1 MANKEEIDTY
11 AGYTSRDA
19 LFFSSTEKVWHNKI
33 RKLAEQ
39 YPNDITIIKLPEDN
53 DGCIYAKMPVKWL
66 KLIPKKEGRKLSEE
80 QRAAATER
88 LRLAREN
95 KLKAQTS
102 SSAQ

>member
-19 LFFSSTEKVWHNKI
+19 MFFSSTEKVWHNKI

-66 KLIPKKEGRKLSEE
+66 KLQPPAKREYTEE
-80 QRAAATER
+80 QLAEMRER
-88 LRLAREN
+88 MMKLRQQQLDA
-95 KLKAQTS
+95 KAS
-102 SSAQ
+102 SIS

>member
-19 LFFSSTEKVWHNKI
+19 MFFSSTEKVWHNKI

-39 YPNDITIIKLPEDN
+39 YPNDVTIIKLPEDN

-66 KLIPKKEGRKLSEE
+66 KLQPPAKREYTEE
-80 QRAAATER
+80 QLAEMRER
-88 LRLAREN
+88 MIKLRQQQLDA
-95 KLKAQTS
+95 KAS
-102 SSAQ
+102 SIS

>member
-66 KLIPKKEGRKLSEE
+66 KLQPPAKREYTEE
-80 QRAAATER
+80 QLAEMRER
-88 LRLAREN
+88 MIKLRQQQLDA
-95 KLKAQTS
+95 KAS
-102 SSAQ
+102 SIS